1 MGGSRRK
8 AAKST
13 EYEIKSKRHSLGS
26 SDGWEK
32 LMLMQGSV
40 SKEEKPRPDISKNIY
55 RHV

>member
-1 MGGSRRK
+1 MGGSRRR

-13 EYEIKSKRHSLGS
+13 EYEIKSKRHNLGS
-26 SDGWEK
+26 SDGWET